1 MKTFTLKRYSYTQ
14 NGTFGVLL
22 DGDMP
27 LVLTLEDPWNN
38 NQRNISCVP
47 PGSYKATP
55 HNGTKYKNT
64 WILNDVPNRS
74 AILIHVGNSIL
85 DTEGCVLVGKGLS
98 QYMITQS
105 RDALEYLRTVLPS
118 VFMLDIVDC
127 DNPPKKVSW
136 WKKLFKG

>member
-38 NQRNISCVP
+38 NQRNISCIP
-47 PGSYKATP
+47 TGSYKATP

-85 DTEGCVLVGKGLS
+85 DTEGCILVGRGLS

-105 RDALEYLRTVLPS
+105 RDGFEYLRTVLPS

-127 DNPPKKVSW
+127 DSPPKKVSW